1 MIEASRLIAR
11 VHTDVVENG
20 WQNHDSCMVLLDSPE
35 LQEEL
40 PVSDKLDT
48 VAQLKEH
55 KVDNGKVPA
64 NEERLL

>member
-1 MIEASRLIAR
+1 
-11 VHTDVVENG
+11 
-20 WQNHDSCMVLLDSPE
+20 MVLLDSPE

-55 KVDNGKVPA
+55 KIDNGKVPA
-64 NEERLL
+64 NEKRLL